1 MSLPPHPPL
10 VPHPDPSSLVLTA
23 SPNLS
28 SMHLPTLSTSSHS
41 TLSQNLIIG
50 EKKNLTD
57 YPDLPPSSPTSTD
70 LSLLPND
77 SSSLSLTGRS
87 PLPSVTSLIPLIAF
101 ALPGPSRICVLELSP
116 QQAFEDFISGSAQRL
131 FSSPHS
137 LRYFEHQSKEQSLE
151 KTSGTEQSSTSPT
164 QPSCP
169 PRPLTP
175 PLPSC
180 PPRPLTPPL
189 PSSSKRRLNDPPL
202 TLPLPPSGTRQPNAP
217 PLHRVIFRPSP
228 LKKSKIS
235 PTSSTKTTR
244 RARSQ
249 SKRPAPRMTTST
261 QDVPGSRR
269 TRTHSSPS
277 PSSPATSKPKVEI
290 DLSLLSDSD

>member
-57 YPDLPPSSPTSTD
+57 YPDLPPSSPTSTN
-70 LSLLPND
+70 LSLPPND
-77 SSSLSLTGRS
+77 SSSQSLTGRS
-87 PLPSVTSLIPLIAF
+87 PLPSITSLIPLIAF

-137 LRYFEHQSKEQSLE
+137 LRYFERQSKEQSLE
-151 KTSGTEQSSTSPT
+151 KTSGTEQFSTSPN

-169 PRPLTP
+169 PRPLA
-175 PLPSC
+175 
-180 PPRPLTPPL
+180 PPL

-202 TLPLPPSGTRQPNAP
+202 HQTIFQPSLPKKLKASQTSLTRAT
-217 PLHRVIFRPSP
+217 HRVRSPS
-228 LKKSKIS
+228 KK
-235 PTSSTKTTR
+235 
-244 RARSQ
+244 
-249 SKRPAPRMTTST
+249 PAQRMTTST
-261 QDVPGSRR
+261 QDVPGSKP
-269 TRTHSSPS
+269 TLIPSSHS
-277 PSSPATSKPKVEI
+277 PSSPATLRPRVEI